1 MGPAKVT
8 WVHYCYSAK
17 CVGFEPFYKVGPATF
32 QNKICHINMN
42 YNINF
47 LIEESSS

>member
-1 MGPAKVT
+1 MGPTKNKLGSVLFL
-8 WVHYCYSAK
+8 AK